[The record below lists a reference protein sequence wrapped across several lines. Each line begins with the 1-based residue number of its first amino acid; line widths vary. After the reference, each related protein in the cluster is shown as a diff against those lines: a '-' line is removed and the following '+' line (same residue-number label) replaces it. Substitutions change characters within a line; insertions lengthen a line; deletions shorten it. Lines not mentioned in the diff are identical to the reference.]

1 MKTNI
6 ILMKGL
12 FLGLSIL
19 AVIGFSECNKKA
31 GPLKACFTFSKNTA
45 KVNDTVYLLNCS
57 ENYSKF
63 KWIIPGAF
71 TFDSINK
78 HNYFVPTTIGNQS
91 VYLLTWSLD
100 GTDTTGVAKILTV
113 K

>member
-1 MKTNI
+1 
-6 ILMKGL
+6 MKGF

-19 AVIGFSECNKKA
+19 TIIGFSACNKKA

-45 KVNDTVYLLNCS
+45 KINDTVYLLNCS

-63 KWIIPGAF
+63 KWSIPNAF
-71 TFDSINK
+71 SFDTIN
-78 HNYFVPTTIGNQS
+78 NYYVPTSIGDKYI
-91 VYLLTWSLD
+91 YLLTWSLD
-100 GTDTTGVAKILTV
+100 GADTTGVAKILSV